1 MRLSTFTRTPTPV
14 FTVLFGLRAAVPMLT
29 LTQLSSNALISNGD
43 LDTYWTFHTDR
54 EHQRLHQ
61 ARHQGKY
68 ALTA

>member
-1 MRLSTFTRTPTPV
+1 
-14 FTVLFGLRAAVPMLT
+14 MLT

-61 ARHQGKY
+61 ARHQGK
-68 ALTA
+68 